1 MYALP
6 KVKNH
11 HSNLDIFLIITEPLL
26 NEFHVRLFSCL
37 RGIECAYVLRE
48 LCKESADSLRRG
60 ALGVRMGCD
69 HPGWP
74 GCWHGS
80 DLENTEIECPKE
92 SARQF
97 SKRFRYEARTKR
109 HSPLSLNGLVVN
121 HSHMNAL
128 VLPSFTE
135 SIRPRMS
142 LFTTNIDVR
151 DKEEI
156 RRIQVV
162 SARSSGCLR
171 WMVACTFEVNS
182 LRVPALLESHYKCH
196 GLAPALHK
204 NVISE
209 AVYLKSVEVPN
220 TFRVSRCQQW
230 SPLSHR

>member
-74 GCWHGS
+74 GCGHGS

-135 SIRPRMS
+135 AISPRMS
-142 LFTTNIDVR
+142 LFTTNINVR

-171 WMVACTFEVNS
+171 WVVTCTFEVNS
-182 LRVPALLESHYKCH
+182 LRVPALLESHYECH

>member
-1 MYALP
+1 MC
-6 KVKNH
+6 
-11 HSNLDIFLIITEPLL
+11 
-26 NEFHVRLFSCL
+26 VRTSRARQGKCGQPQAGLARRSDGL
-37 RGIECAYVLRE
+37 RSSRMARVLARIR
-48 LCKESADSLRRG
+48 SR
-60 ALGVRMGCD
+60 
-69 HPGWP
+69 
-74 GCWHGS
+74 
-80 DLENTEIECPKE
+80 NTEFECPKE

-97 SKRFRYEARTKR
+97 SKWFRYEARTKR

-135 SIRPRMS
+135 SISPRMS

-171 WMVACTFEVNS
+171 WVVACTFEVNS
-182 LRVPALLESHYKCH
+182 LRVPALLESHYECH